1 MYQQI
6 TIVGNLG
13 RDPEMRYTASG
24 VPVTNFSVA
33 VSKRWTS
40 QDGQRQEKT
49 TWFRVAAWRQQAE
62 LASQYLTK
70 GQKVLVVGELEDPQ
84 LWTDRDGNQRASLEV
99 TARDIRFLSSREESM
114 AMGGGG
120 QQAEPAAAA
129 GGGETAASDEE
140 IPF

>member
-1 MYQQI
+1 M
-6 TIVGNLG
+6 GSA
-13 RDPEMRYTASG
+13 R
-24 VPVTNFSVA
+24 
-33 VSKRWTS
+33 K
-40 QDGQRQEKT
+40 KT

-84 LWTDRDGNQRASLEV
+84 LWTDRDGNQCASLEV